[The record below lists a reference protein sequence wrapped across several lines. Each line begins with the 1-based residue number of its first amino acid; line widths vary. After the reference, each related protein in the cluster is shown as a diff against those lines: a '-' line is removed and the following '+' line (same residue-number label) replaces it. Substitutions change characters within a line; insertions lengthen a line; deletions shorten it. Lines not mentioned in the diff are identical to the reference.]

1 MWSKLLS
8 WIVGFGTDKLLGGA
22 MLLLII
28 LAVLCSIQTY
38 RISLWRA
45 DYAELDK
52 QYNEAK
58 TQLELSETNN
68 KQLDSTLKANNTQY
82 KAALQS
88 LRESLDTQKQAFEQ
102 YLSREKNRYEIL
114 LKAGSVAA
122 KPGEV
127 ADEKTDEAF
136 RKSINS
142 WIGDWNAGN
151 RMRKE

>member
-8 WIVGFGTDKLLGGA
+8 WVVGFGTDKLLIGTI
-22 MLLLII
+22 LLLIT

-45 DYAELDK
+45 DYAELNK
-52 QYNEAK
+52 QYYEAK
-58 TQLELSETNN
+58 TQLELSEINN
-68 KQLDSTLKANNTQY
+68 KQLDSTLKANDTQY

-142 WIGDWNAGN
+142 WISDWNAGN